1 MRQRPFAFV
10 AFYLA
15 KRYEVL
21 LMTQNLHSPI
31 ILAAGGTGGHIFPA
45 EALAETLLE
54 RGEAVELMTDKR
66 FRGYYGDTAS
76 SAFATLPIH
85 CIHAGNLGGGLL
97 RKLRGGFDIV
107 LGIKQARSRLKE
119 LKPKAVVG
127 FGGYPSFP
135 TMVAAA
141 SLRIPTIIHEQNA
154 ILGRANSKLVDRV
167 NRIATSYPE
176 TQKIP
181 SHAQAKTVLTGNPVR
196 AGIRALNQ
204 VPYAPPQTDGVLRL
218 LITGGSQGANVFADV
233 LPEAVGRLPEE
244 LRQRLRI
251 DQQCRPEDVARTRE
265 AYKALGLQADIAE
278 FFNDMPSRLASA
290 HLVIARS
297 GASTVAELSCAGR
310 PAMLVPLPS
319 AMDNHQYVN
328 AQAIEDAEA
337 GWVIAQNAFTPE
349 AVSSRLEQFLTL
361 PSSLANAA
369 ESMRALGRVEAAEE
383 LAKLVRE
390 LA

>member
-1 MRQRPFAFV
+1 
-10 AFYLA
+10 
-15 KRYEVL
+15 
-21 LMTQNLHSPI
+21 MTQKTESPI

-45 EALAETLLE
+45 EALAEALLE

-66 FRGYYGDTAS
+66 FRGYYGDTAQ
-76 SAFATLPIH
+76 SAFAHLPIH

-97 RKLRGGFDIV
+97 RKLRGGFDIL

-181 SHAQAKTVLTGNPVR
+181 SHAQAKTILTGNPVR
-196 AGIRALNQ
+196 AGIRALHG

-218 LITGGSQGANVFADV
+218 LVTGGSQGAHIFSDV
-233 LPEAVGRLPEE
+233 LPEAIGRLPEE

-251 DQQCRPEDVARTRE
+251 DQQCREADVDRTRA
-265 AYKALGLQADIAE
+265 AYRALGMQADIAT
-278 FFNDMPSRLASA
+278 FFNDMPSRLAGA
-290 HLVIARS
+290 HLVIARA

-310 PAMLVPLPS
+310 PAILVPLPT

-337 GWVIAQNAFTPE
+337 GWVMAQNAFTPE
-349 AVSSRLEQFLTL
+349 AISARLEQFLTL

-369 ESMRALGRVEAAEE
+369 EAMRALGRVEAAEE
-383 LAKLVRE
+383 LAKLVRD
-390 LA
+390 LV